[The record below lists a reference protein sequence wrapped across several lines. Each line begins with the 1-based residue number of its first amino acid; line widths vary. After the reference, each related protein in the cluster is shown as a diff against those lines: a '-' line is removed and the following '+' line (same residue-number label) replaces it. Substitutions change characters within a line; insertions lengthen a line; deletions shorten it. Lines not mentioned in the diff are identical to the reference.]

1 MVQAKDKAQLR
12 RSFLALTG
20 DFTFYGFGLSFAS
33 VVTILPAFVS
43 KLSGSN
49 ILIGLITTISVLG
62 FNGPQILVTNY
73 IEKQRTRKRFI
84 MLYTLG
90 ERIPWLLLAALT
102 VILPSSGSALLL
114 ISFFLTYAAVN
125 ISAGITAPAWFD
137 LVAKVVPEGR
147 RGWYFGLSNFLAT
160 ILGVV
165 GGAAAGFL
173 IDSLGF
179 PLGYAACFAAAF
191 VLMMFSYVSLWAVD
205 EPESNASGSEQDLM
219 QYLRSLPD
227 VLRADNLFSKYLMAT
242 LVAGVTTMG
251 SAFLT
256 AHALKA
262 VGSGEEVLG
271 TYTAVYFASQV
282 LSNLVWAQLGDTR
295 GHVSVIAL
303 GGLLGALSSIITI
316 FSNSVFGF
324 CVAFA
329 LIGAFMSVINVS
341 WAPAIME
348 LASEERR
355 PTYLALAG
363 VLRAIPAALAPLL
376 GGVIADMAGS
386 VWIFVIA
393 TIAHLASVMIVAPVL
408 RSPKRSEKA
417 VAEALES
424 GPRGTILISETMD
437 DQNQSH

>member
-1 MVQAKDKAQLR
+1 MVQAKNKAYSR

-33 VVTILPAFVS
+33 IVTILPAFVS

-49 ILIGLITTISVLG
+49 LLIGLITTISVLG

-73 IEKQRTRKRFI
+73 IEKQKTRKGFI

-102 VILPSSGSALLL
+102 VLLPSSNSSLLL
-114 ISFFLTYAAVN
+114 VSFFLTYAVVN
-125 ISAGITAPAWFD
+125 VSAGITAPAWFD

-160 ILGVV
+160 ILGVA

-191 VLMMFSYVSLWAVD
+191 ALMMVSYASLWAVD
-205 EPESNASGSEQDLM
+205 EPESSASGSEQNLM

-256 AHALKA
+256 AHALRTTGA
-262 VGSGEEVLG
+262 GGEALG
-271 TYTAVYFASQV
+271 LYTAVYFASQV
-282 LSNLVWAQLGDTR
+282 LSNIVWAYLGDTK
-295 GHVSVIAL
+295 GHVFVITV
-303 GGLLGALSSIITI
+303 GGMLGALASIMAILSTDYLG
-316 FSNSVFGF
+316 FGI
-324 CVAFA
+324 AFA
-329 LIGAFMSVINVS
+329 LTGAYMSNFTVS
-341 WAPAIME
+341 WWSAIMDF
-348 LASEERR
+348 ATEERR

-363 VLRAIPAALAPLL
+363 VLRSLPASLAPLA
-376 GGVIADMAGS
+376 GGMIADAFGNVWVFGIATVAYLISTLMMFSLMLSMRKPAPTVRGEEGQVPMAG
-386 VWIFVIA
+386 VPE
-393 TIAHLASVMIVAPVL
+393 VARP
-408 RSPKRSEKA
+408 
-417 VAEALES
+417 
-424 GPRGTILISETMD
+424 
-437 DQNQSH
+437 